1 MDLTDSIMPKSDQM
15 NADDLLTGPRTFTIA
30 SIRET
35 GSEQQPVAVTLAEFP
50 QGRPYKPNLSMM
62 RVMVAVW
69 GKETDNYIGHRL
81 TLFRDED
88 VVFGG
93 QAVGG
98 IRISHVSHIKERRSL
113 ALTTKRGR
121 RDPYVVL
128 PLPDDAV
135 TDNELLTD
143 QTRKHLF
150 ALFGEL
156 GINDAEQ
163 QRTGMERVLGRSVES
178 RTSLSE
184 TEAQAL
190 IVSLTERRDA
200 IAGAPAPDE
209 D

>member
-30 SIRET
+30 DVRET
-35 GSEQQPVAVTLAEFP
+35 GSEQQPVAVTFVEFP

-62 RVMVAVW
+62 RVMVAIW
-69 GKETDNYIGHRL
+69 GKDTKVYHGRRL
-81 TLFRDED
+81 TLFRDES

-93 QAVGG
+93 KTVGG
-98 IRISHVSHIKERRSL
+98 IRISHASHMKERRSI
-113 ALTTKRGR
+113 ALTTKRGQ
-121 RDPYVVL
+121 RDPYVIL
-128 PLPDDAV
+128 PLPDDAA
-135 TDNELLTD
+135 TDSELLTD
-143 QTRKHLF
+143 KTRKHLF

-156 GINDAEQ
+156 GITDAEQ
-163 QRTGMERVLGRSVES
+163 QRAGMERVLGRQVES

-190 IVSLTERRDA
+190 IVSLTERRESL
-200 IAGAPAPDE
+200 AGPPTRDE